1 MLHVDNYGFI
11 IGIGERIQVL
21 TEVKALGLSWEE
33 AQAKARDR
41 VQWQQTTVAICPI
54 PDEEDEV
61 NDAHGT
67 H

>member
-1 MLHVDNYGFI
+1 MFHHGFI
-11 IGIGERIQVL
+11 TGIGERIQVL

-33 AQAKARDR
+33 AQAKAQDR
-41 VQWQQTTVAICPI
+41 VQWQQITVAICPS

>member
-1 MLHVDNYGFI
+1 M
-11 IGIGERIQVL
+11 L

-33 AQAKARDR
+33 AQAKAQDR
-41 VQWQQTTVAICPI
+41 VQWQQITVAICPS